1 MEVAEREGSLLQM
14 TKLRE
19 LTITR
24 LRQFS
29 LARNLIQN
37 FSGVFV
43 VVEHL
48 FLLSTHVMLS
58 LFKLTKVLIFD

>member
-1 MEVAEREGSLLQM
+1 VEVAEREGSLLQM